1 MLWFNQ
7 LCRIHCGMA
16 TVTQKWW
23 RANRFKLVG
32 LQSHWHTT
40 LPFIYFW
47 IWIHPMQLYLH
58 PEDPECMYLVTNSAA
73 KMNQDYSEE
82 RMKNLV
88 RDWTV
93 INSQTDTTLSCMWR
107 GQWHN
112 QCFNKWNQALHFGGT
127 MGHDCNISWRRKYS
141 PKKENSFP
149 FQGDYS
155 SPNPKGTRRQQFSE
169 IFIYLS
175 AASQKVEGISR
186 EDK

>member
-7 LCRIHCGMA
+7 LRRIHCGMA

-58 PEDPECMYLVTNSAA
+58 PEDPECMYLVMSSAA

-127 MGHDCNISWRRKYS
+127 MWVVIAIYLGEVSTAQRKRIHFHF
-141 PKKENSFP
+141 KETILHLI
-149 FQGDYS
+149 
-155 SPNPKGTRRQQFSE
+155 PKGLGGSNFQKSS
-169 IFIYLS
+169 FIYLLPH
-175 AASQKVEGISR
+175 K
-186 EDK
+186 K